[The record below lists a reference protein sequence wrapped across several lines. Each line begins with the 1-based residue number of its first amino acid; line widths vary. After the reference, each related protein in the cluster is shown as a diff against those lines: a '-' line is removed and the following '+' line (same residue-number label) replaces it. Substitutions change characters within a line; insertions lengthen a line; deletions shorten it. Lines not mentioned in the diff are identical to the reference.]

1 MTQIAIESG
10 LFISLLLLAFV
21 IFCTFVIS
29 FAYSAEDISYKARAF
44 IIATIGI
51 ISLFGYFVFLSP
63 IIGKVAE
70 INGVHEDIQSYKYKL
85 AIESENTLTG
95 LKDKYYSMNEQ
106 EQKQIQKDIDQIDY
120 EVLEIAIKNNLHID
134 GKENYIGFAY
144 DVVKNAYFL
153 PVIVPIGVIT
163 LLSIICT
170 LLAKNYRFITQKRK
184 DIGAVERELQDKQ
197 GTLATIQRQIKE
209 SNFRLEESRRI
220 EKAWKEQELKVR
232 REKGA
237 YTELLQKKADM
248 EKQLQKA
255 EQEYIEIERRKA
267 EKEKEIE
274 ELQSKKDL
282 TVNEEDF
289 F

>member
-10 LFISLLLLAFV
+10 LFISLLLLFFV
-21 IFCTFVIS
+21 IFCAFVIS
-29 FAYSAEDISYKARAF
+29 FAYSAQDINYKGRAF
-44 IIATIGI
+44 IIAIIGI

-70 INGVHEDIQSYKYKL
+70 INGVQADIQSYKYKL
-85 AIESENTLTG
+85 AIETENTLTG
-95 LKDKYYSMNEQ
+95 LKNEYYSMNEE
-106 EQKQIQKDIDQIDY
+106 EQKQIQKNIDQIDY
-120 EVLEIAIKNNLHID
+120 ELLKIALKNKLHID

-170 LLAKNYRFITQKRK
+170 LLAQNYRFFLHKRK
-184 DIGAVERELQDKQ
+184 DIDGIERELQSKQ
-197 GTLATIQRQIKE
+197 EKLTTIEREIKE
-209 SNFRLEESRRI
+209 STFRLEESRRI
-220 EKAWKEQELKVR
+220 EKAWKEQELKAR

-237 YTELLQKKADM
+237 YTELLQKKADI

-255 EQEYIEIERRKA
+255 EQEYIELEKIKA

-274 ELQSKKDL
+274 ELQSKRDL

>member
-1 MTQIAIESG
+1 MTQLAIESG
-10 LFISLLLLAFV
+10 LFISLLLLVFV
-21 IFCTFVIS
+21 IFCAFVIS
-29 FAYSAEDISYKARAF
+29 FAYSAQDINYKGRAF
-44 IIATIGI
+44 IIAIIGI
-51 ISLFGYFVFLSP
+51 ISLFGYFIFLSP
-63 IIGKVAE
+63 IIEKVTE
-70 INGVHEDIQSYKYKL
+70 INGVQTDIQSYKYKL
-85 AIESENTLTG
+85 AIETENTQTD
-95 LKDKYYSMNEQ
+95 LKNEYYSMNEQ

-120 EVLEIAIKNNLHID
+120 ELLKIAVKNKLHID

-170 LLAKNYRFITQKRK
+170 LLAQNYRFFLHKRK
-184 DIGAVERELQDKQ
+184 DIDGIERELQSKQ
-197 GTLATIQRQIKE
+197 EKLTTIERQIKE
-209 SNFRLEESRRI
+209 SNIRLEESRRI
-220 EKAWKEQELKVR
+220 EKAWKEQELKAR

-237 YTELLQKKADM
+237 YTELLQKKENI
-248 EKQLQKA
+248 EKQLQKS
-255 EQEYIEIERRKA
+255 EQEYIELERRKT

>member
-10 LFISLLLLAFV
+10 LFISLLLLFFV
-21 IFCTFVIS
+21 IFCAFVIS
-29 FAYSAEDISYKARAF
+29 FAYSAQDINYKGRAF
-44 IIATIGI
+44 IIAIIGI

-63 IIGKVAE
+63 IIEKVTE
-70 INGVHEDIQSYKYKL
+70 INGVQADIQSYKYKL
-85 AIESENTLTG
+85 AIETENTLTD
-95 LKDKYYSMNEQ
+95 LKDKYYSMNEE
-106 EQKQIQKDIDQIDY
+106 EQKQIQKNIDRIDY
-120 EVLEIAIKNNLHID
+120 ELLKIALKNKLHID

-170 LLAKNYRFITQKRK
+170 LLAQNYRFFLHKRK
-184 DIGAVERELQDKQ
+184 DIDGIERELQSKQ
-197 GTLATIQRQIKE
+197 EKLTTIEREIKK
-209 SNFRLEESRRI
+209 SDFRLEESKRI
-220 EKAWKEQELKVR
+220 EKEWKEHELKAR
-232 REKGA
+232 REEREYK
-237 YTELLQKKADM
+237 ELLQKKENM
-248 EKQLQKA
+248 EKQMQKS
-255 EQEYIEIERRKA
+255 EQEYIKLERIKA

>member
-1 MTQIAIESG
+1 MTQLAIESG
-10 LFISLLLLAFV
+10 LFISLLLLVFT
-21 IFCTFVIS
+21 FLCSFVIS
-29 FAYSAEDISYKARAF
+29 IAYTADSFSYKGRAI
-44 IIATIGI
+44 IIAIIGI
-51 ISLFGYFVFLSP
+51 ISLFGYFIFLSP

-70 INGVHEDIQSYKYKL
+70 INGVQENIQSYKYKL
-85 AIESENTLTG
+85 AIETENTLTD
-95 LKDKYYSMNEQ
+95 LKDEYYSMNEQ
-106 EQKQIQKDIDQIDY
+106 EQKQIQKDIDRIDY
-120 EVLEIAIKNNLHID
+120 ELLKISLKNNLHIE
-134 GKENYIGFAY
+134 GKENYVGFAY

-153 PVIVPIGVIT
+153 PIIVPIGVIT

-170 LLAKNYRFITQKRK
+170 LLAKNYRFITHKRN

-197 GTLATIQRQIKE
+197 GKLTTIERAIKE
-209 SNFRLEESRRI
+209 SNYRLEESRRI
-220 EKAWKEQELKVR
+220 EKTWKEQALKAK
-232 REKGA
+232 REQQE
-237 YTELLQKKADM
+237 YIELLQKKADI

-255 EQEYIEIERRKA
+255 EQEYIEIERRKT

>member
-10 LFISLLLLAFV
+10 LFISLLLLVFV

-29 FAYSAEDISYKARAF
+29 FAYSAQDINYKGRAF
-44 IIATIGI
+44 IIAIIGI
-51 ISLFGYFVFLSP
+51 MSLFGYFIFLSP
-63 IIGKVAE
+63 IISKVAE
-70 INGVHEDIQSYKYKL
+70 INGVQADIQSYKYKL
-85 AIESENTLTG
+85 AIETENTLTD
-95 LKDKYYSMNEQ
+95 LKNEYYSMNEE
-106 EQKQIQKDIDQIDY
+106 EQKKIQKDIDQIDY
-120 EVLEIAIKNNLHID
+120 ELLKISLKNNLHIE
-134 GKENYIGFAY
+134 GKENYVGFAY

-153 PVIVPIGVIT
+153 PIIVPIGVIT

-170 LLAKNYRFITQKRK
+170 LLAKNYRFFTYKRN
-184 DIGAVERELQDKQ
+184 DIGAIERELQDKQ

-209 SNFRLEESRRI
+209 SNIRLEESRRI
-220 EKAWKEQELKVR
+220 EKAWKEQELKAR

-237 YTELLQKKADM
+237 YTELLQKKADI
-248 EKQLQKA
+248 EKQLQKS
-255 EQEYIEIERRKA
+255 EQEYIELERRKA

>member
-10 LFISLLLLAFV
+10 LFISLLLLFFV
-21 IFCTFVIS
+21 IFCAFVIS
-29 FAYSAEDISYKARAF
+29 FAYSAQDINYKGRAF
-44 IIATIGI
+44 IIAIIGI

-63 IIGKVAE
+63 IISKVAE
-70 INGVHEDIQSYKYKL
+70 INGVQADIQSYKYKL
-85 AIESENTLTG
+85 AIETENTLTG
-95 LKDKYYSMNEQ
+95 LKNEYYSMNEE
-106 EQKQIQKDIDQIDY
+106 EQKQIQKNIDQIDY
-120 EVLEIAIKNNLHID
+120 ELLKIALKNKLHID

-170 LLAKNYRFITQKRK
+170 LLAQNYRFFLHKRK
-184 DIGAVERELQDKQ
+184 DIDGIERELQSKQ
-197 GTLATIQRQIKE
+197 EKLTTIEREIKK
-209 SNFRLEESRRI
+209 SDFRLEESKRI
-220 EKAWKEQELKVR
+220 EKTWKEQALKAK
-232 REKGA
+232 REQQEYK
-237 YTELLQKKADM
+237 ELLQKK
-248 EKQLQKA
+248 ENTERQIQKA
-255 EQEYIEIERRKA
+255 EQEYIELERRKA

>member
-10 LFISLLLLAFV
+10 LFISLLLLFFV
-21 IFCTFVIS
+21 IFCAFVIS
-29 FAYSAEDISYKARAF
+29 FAFFAEDINYKGRAF
-44 IIATIGI
+44 IIAIIGI
-51 ISLFGYFVFLSP
+51 ISLFGYFIFLSP

-70 INGVHEDIQSYKYKL
+70 INGVQADIQSYKYKL
-85 AIESENTLTG
+85 AIETENTQTD
-95 LKDKYYSMNEQ
+95 LKNEYYSMNEQ

-120 EVLEIAIKNNLHID
+120 ELLKIAVKNNLHID

-170 LLAKNYRFITQKRK
+170 LLAQNYRFFLHKRK
-184 DIGAVERELQDKQ
+184 DIDGIERELQSKQ
-197 GTLATIQRQIKE
+197 GTLAAIEREIKK
-209 SNFRLEESRRI
+209 SNFRIEESKRI
-220 EKAWKEQELKVR
+220 EKAWKEQELKAR

-237 YTELLQKKADM
+237 YTELLQKKADI
-248 EKQLQKA
+248 EKQLQKS
-255 EQEYIEIERRKA
+255 EQEYIELERRKT

>member
-1 MTQIAIESG
+1 MTQLAIESG
-10 LFISLLLLAFV
+10 LFISLLLLVF
-21 IFCTFVIS
+21 IFLCSFVIS
-29 FAYSAEDISYKARAF
+29 IAYTADSFSYKGRAI

-51 ISLFGYFVFLSP
+51 ISLFGYFIFLSP

-70 INGVHEDIQSYKYKL
+70 INGVQENIQSYKYKL
-85 AIESENTLTG
+85 AIETENTFTD
-95 LKDKYYSMNEQ
+95 LKDEYYSMNEQ
-106 EQKQIQKDIDQIDY
+106 EQKQIQKDIDRIDY
-120 EVLEIAIKNNLHID
+120 ELLKISLKNNLYIE

-170 LLAKNYRFITQKRK
+170 LLAQNYRFFLHKRK
-184 DIGAVERELQDKQ
+184 DIDGIERELQSKQ
-197 GTLATIQRQIKE
+197 EKLTTIEREIKK
-209 SNFRLEESRRI
+209 SDFRLEESKRI
-220 EKAWKEQELKVR
+220 EKEWKEHELKAR
-232 REKGA
+232 REEREYK
-237 YTELLQKKADM
+237 ELLQKKENM
-248 EKQLQKA
+248 EKQMQKS
-255 EQEYIEIERRKA
+255 EQEYIKLERIKA

>member
-1 MTQIAIESG
+1 MTQLAFESG
-10 LFISLLLLAFV
+10 LFISLLLLVFT
-21 IFCTFVIS
+21 FLCSFVIS
-29 FAYSAEDISYKARAF
+29 FSFSDEFNVKARAF

-51 ISLFGYFVFLSP
+51 ISLFGYFIFLSP

-70 INGVHEDIQSYKYKL
+70 INGVQENIQSYKYKL
-85 AIESENTLTG
+85 AIETENTQTD
-95 LKDKYYSMNEQ
+95 LKNEYYSMNEQ

-120 EVLEIAIKNNLHID
+120 ELLKIAVKNKLHID

-170 LLAKNYRFITQKRK
+170 LLAQNYRFFLHKRK
-184 DIGAVERELQDKQ
+184 DIDGIERELQSKQ
-197 GTLATIQRQIKE
+197 EKLTTIERQIKE
-209 SNFRLEESRRI
+209 SNIRLEESRRI
-220 EKAWKEQELKVR
+220 EKAWKEQELKAR

-237 YTELLQKKADM
+237 YTELLQKKENI
-248 EKQLQKA
+248 EKQLQKS
-255 EQEYIEIERRKA
+255 EQEYIELERRKA

>member
-1 MTQIAIESG
+1 MTQLAFESG
-10 LFISLLLLAFV
+10 LFISLLLLVFT
-21 IFCTFVIS
+21 FLCSFVIS
-29 FAYSAEDISYKARAF
+29 FSFSDEFNVKARAF

-51 ISLFGYFVFLSP
+51 ISLFGYFIFLSP

-70 INGVHEDIQSYKYKL
+70 INGVQENIQSYKYKL
-85 AIESENTLTG
+85 AIETENTLTD
-95 LKDKYYSMNEQ
+95 LKDEYYSMSDK
-106 EQKQIQKDIDQIDY
+106 EQKQIQKDIDRIDY
-120 EVLEIAIKNNLHID
+120 ELLKISLKNKLHID

-170 LLAKNYRFITQKRK
+170 LLAQNYRFLLHKRK
-184 DIGAVERELQDKQ
+184 DIGAVERELQSKQ
-197 GTLATIQRQIKE
+197 GTLTTIEREIKK
-209 SNFRLEESRRI
+209 SNFRLEESKRI
-220 EKAWKEQELKVR
+220 EKEWKEHELKAR
-232 REKGA
+232 REIQEYK
-237 YTELLQKKADM
+237 ELLQKKENM
-248 EKQLQKA
+248 EKQMQKA
-255 EQEYIEIERRKA
+255 EQEYIKLERIKA

-274 ELQSKKDL
+274 ELQSKRDL

>member
-1 MTQIAIESG
+1 MTQLAIESG
-10 LFISLLLLAFV
+10 LFISLLLLVF
-21 IFCTFVIS
+21 IFLCSFVIS
-29 FAYSAEDISYKARAF
+29 IAYTADSFSYKGRAI
-44 IIATIGI
+44 IIAIIGI
-51 ISLFGYFVFLSP
+51 ISLFGYFIFLSP

-70 INGVHEDIQSYKYKL
+70 INGVQENIQSYKYKL
-85 AIESENTLTG
+85 AIETENTLTD
-95 LKDKYYSMNEQ
+95 LKDEYYSMNEQ
-106 EQKQIQKDIDQIDY
+106 EQNQIQKDIDRIDY
-120 EVLEIAIKNNLHID
+120 ELLKISLKNNLHIE
-134 GKENYIGFAY
+134 GKENYVGFAY

-153 PVIVPIGVIT
+153 PIIVPIGVIT

-170 LLAKNYRFITQKRK
+170 LLAKNYRFFTYKRN
-184 DIGAVERELQDKQ
+184 DIGAIERELKDKQ

-209 SNFRLEESRRI
+209 SNIRLEESRRI
-220 EKAWKEQELKVR
+220 EKAWKEQELKAR

-248 EKQLQKA
+248 EKQLQKT
-255 EQEYIEIERRKA
+255 EQEYIELERRKT

-282 TVNEEDF
+282 AVNEEDF

>member
-10 LFISLLLLAFV
+10 LFISLLLLFFV
-21 IFCTFVIS
+21 IFCTFVIG
-29 FAYSAEDISYKARAF
+29 FAYSAQDINYKGRAF
-44 IIATIGI
+44 IIAIIGI

-63 IIGKVAE
+63 IISKVAE
-70 INGVHEDIQSYKYKL
+70 INGVQADIQSYKYKL
-85 AIESENTLTG
+85 AIETENTLTD
-95 LKDKYYSMNEQ
+95 LKNEYYSMNEE
-106 EQKQIQKDIDQIDY
+106 EQKQIQKNIDQIDY
-120 EVLEIAIKNNLHID
+120 ELLKIALKNKLQID

-170 LLAKNYRFITQKRK
+170 LLAKNYRFITHKRN

-209 SNFRLEESRRI
+209 SNIRLEESRRI
-220 EKAWKEQELKVR
+220 EKAWKEQELKAR

-237 YTELLQKKADM
+237 YTELLQKKADI

-255 EQEYIEIERRKA
+255 EQEYIEIERRKT

-274 ELQSKKDL
+274 KLQSKKDL
-282 TVNEEDF
+282 AVNEEDF

>member
-1 MTQIAIESG
+1 MTQLAFESG
-10 LFISLLLLAFV
+10 PPTPLLLLVF
-21 IFCTFVIS
+21 TFLCSFAIS
-29 FAYSAEDISYKARAF
+29 FSFSDEFNVKARAF

-51 ISLFGYFVFLSP
+51 ISLFGYFIFLSP

-70 INGVHEDIQSYKYKL
+70 INGVQENIQSCKYKL
-85 AIESENTLTG
+85 AIETENTLTD
-95 LKDKYYSMNEQ
+95 LKDEYYSMSDK
-106 EQKQIQKDIDQIDY
+106 EQKQIQKDIDRIDY
-120 EVLEIAIKNNLHID
+120 ELLKISLKNNLHIE
-134 GKENYIGFAY
+134 GKENYVGFAY

-153 PVIVPIGVIT
+153 PIIVPIGVIT

-170 LLAKNYRFITQKRK
+170 LLAKNYRFFTCKRN
-184 DIGAVERELQDKQ
+184 DIGAIERELKDKQ

-209 SNFRLEESRRI
+209 SNIRLEESRRI
-220 EKAWKEQELKVR
+220 EKAWKEQELKAR

-237 YTELLQKKADM
+237 YTELLQKKENI
-248 EKQLQKA
+248 EKQLQKS
-255 EQEYIEIERRKA
+255 EQEYIELERRKT

-282 TVNEEDF
+282 AVNEEDF

>member
-1 MTQIAIESG
+1 MTQLSFESG
-10 LFISLLLLAFV
+10 LFISLLLLF
-21 IFCTFVIS
+21 FTFLCSFVIS
-29 FAYSAEDISYKARAF
+29 FSFSDEFNVKARAF

-51 ISLFGYFVFLSP
+51 ISLFGYFIFLSP

-70 INGVHEDIQSYKYKL
+70 INGVQENIQSYKYKL
-85 AIESENTLTG
+85 AIETENTLTD
-95 LKDKYYSMNEQ
+95 LKDEYYSMNEQ
-106 EQKQIQKDIDQIDY
+106 EQNQIQKDIDRIDY
-120 EVLEIAIKNNLHID
+120 ELLKISLKNNLHIE
-134 GKENYIGFAY
+134 GKENYVGFAY

-153 PVIVPIGVIT
+153 PIIVPIGVIT

-170 LLAKNYRFITQKRK
+170 LLARNYRFITHKRN

-197 GTLATIQRQIKE
+197 GKLTTIQRAIKE
-209 SNFRLEESRRI
+209 SNYRLEESRRI
-220 EKAWKEQELKVR
+220 EKTWKEQALKAK
-232 REKGA
+232 REQQEYK
-237 YTELLQKKADM
+237 ELLQKKADI

-274 ELQSKKDL
+274 KLQSKKDL
-282 TVNEEDF
+282 AVNEEDF